1 MKIYTSINDVKEAV
15 KRGETV
21 NWCNGLYI
29 VKIDFEGDFIIKCT
43 DTYAQE
49 LLTDLHK
56 PTNFFTK

>member
-1 MKIYTSINDVKEAV
+1 MTLYNSIEAIKEAV
-15 KRGETV
+15 KQGETV

-29 VKIDFEGDFIIKCT
+29 VKIDFEGDFVIKCT
-43 DTYAQE
+43 NTHAQE